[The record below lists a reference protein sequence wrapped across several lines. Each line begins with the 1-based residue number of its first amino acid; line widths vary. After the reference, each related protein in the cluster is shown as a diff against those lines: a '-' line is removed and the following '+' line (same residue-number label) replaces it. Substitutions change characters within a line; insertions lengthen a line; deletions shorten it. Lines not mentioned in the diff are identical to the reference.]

1 LLRVIV
7 EFNLGVK
14 LEHVVGS
21 LVKVNLI
28 NTGNRL
34 EVAAGITGQGVVCCQ
49 ISVVVVVTGSNRG
62 YHKLKNLL
70 KELKI
75 NLRVVDF

>member
-1 LLRVIV
+1 LSKVVV
-7 EFNLGVK
+7 EAYLGVK
-14 LEHVVGS
+14 PEHFISS
-21 LVKVNLI
+21 LVKEHLI
-28 NTGNRL
+28 NTGNRVM
-34 EVAAGITGQGVVCCQ
+34 EAAGITRQEVTYCQ
-49 ISVVVVVTGSNRG
+49 LSVVVAVTGNNRG